1 MPNLIAALLPFVAAL
16 LALSTLRL
24 ACAAPVAHAHYVSS
38 RQRYCAAFSGGNFTY
53 SPLYLPHGVGLLH
66 TPPRLDERAL
76 DTHTY
81 LPVLHTSMG
90 GSNAGRVTGR
100 RIPFYYLAPGCSDM
114 YIRAGRTLLAHNRVH
129 GLLRLLHD
137 DAPRTAA
144 ALNADCA
151 KKINSTGRPAIV
163 SVRTLALATPGVEVP
178 QAFARVTGST
188 CLNLRVYRELLAQGF
203 DTLVLNYEA
212 PGHSMNSKP
221 NMNEWK
227 TEIMHRFRT
236 MYDRSHALCAPQPRA
251 DGKCDHCGNRTPVT
265 KLVCERHESEL
276 YYVTRY
282 KELQRSSSNKKCS

>member
-66 TPPRLDERAL
+66 TPPQLDERAL
-76 DTHTY
+76 DMHTY

-100 RIPFYYLAPGCSDM
+100 GIPFYYLAPGCSDM

-129 GLLRLLHD
+129 ALLRLLHD

-163 SVRTLALATPGVEVP
+163 SVRTLALATPDVSQGAPGLRARHRVGVSQFTGVP
-178 QAFARVTGST
+178 RAAGAGLRHARAQ
-188 CLNLRVYRELLAQGF
+188 LRGTRALRELGA
-203 DTLVLNYEA
+203 
-212 PGHSMNSKP
+212 
-221 NMNEWK
+221 
-227 TEIMHRFRT
+227 
-236 MYDRSHALCAPQPRA
+236 
-251 DGKCDHCGNRTPVT
+251 
-265 KLVCERHESEL
+265 
-276 YYVTRY
+276 
-282 KELQRSSSNKKCS
+282 